1 MYKNKNGNP
10 KRSSRFICIKHLGE
24 NYLGAGIQRR
34 GHQREKFHVK
44 NLYCLH
50 CKSISRCLEI
60 RWCDT
65 YDEIFDKAVELKEEY
80 YPENQENI
88 KVESEVNYH
97 GTDKRLCD

>member
-1 MYKNKNGNP
+1 MERGDKLCIKIKTAILN
-10 KRSSRFICIKHLGE
+10 RSSRFLCIKHLGE
-24 NYLGAGIQRR
+24 NYLGAGIQRG

-65 YDEIFDKAVELKEEY
+65 YEEVYDKAVELRQEY
-80 YPENQENI
+80 YPEKLENI
-88 KVESEVNYH
+88 KVEI
-97 GTDKRLCD
+97 

>member
-1 MYKNKNGNP
+1 MCKRNGNP

-24 NYLGAGIQRR
+24 NYLGAGIQRG

-65 YDEIFDKAVELKEEY
+65 YEEVYNKAVELRAKY
-80 YPENQENI
+80 YPEETENERENI
-88 KVESEVNYH
+88 KIEREREVI
-97 GTDKRLCD
+97 